1 MIRRAYLS
9 LGTLI
14 ENTIRVCCTVA
25 SDFYCVLST
34 VALQGLGT
42 AFWRFVS
49 LCSAFITCAPIRSLG
64 IVGRL
69 SSFLSWLV
77 LEPKK
82 ATLTFTLNQNRKV
95 KCKQM
100 CQQSSMRDIVQS
112 YFRLWASVELAPLAL
127 RLGRGEQRARSS
139 TAGTSHFFILRKV
152 VFRSLAFVATG

>member
-1 MIRRAYLS
+1 MLRRAYLS

-42 AFWRFVS
+42 ASWRFVT
-49 LCSAFITCAPIRSLG
+49 LCSAFIACAPIRSLG

-82 ATLTFTLNQNRKV
+82 ATLTFTLNKNRKV

-112 YFRLWASVELAPLAL
+112 YLGLWASVEFAPLAL

-139 TAGTSHFFILRKV
+139 PAGTRHFFTIRKV
-152 VFRSLAFVATG
+152 AFRSFTFVATG